1 MSIPPRSVTAR
12 TREGITGGDPVGLLG
27 WTIRQVDERA
37 VSELA
42 AALGKRAVT
51 ARVLAGRGIVDPAL
65 ARAYLEP
72 RLAELRPPAGLAGLS
87 RAVDRI
93 CRAVCAGEQVGCF
106 GDYDVD
112 GVTTAALVTG
122 FLRRVGVTAWP
133 RVARREAGYG
143 FGAADAEW
151 FAGRGVT
158 LVVTGDCGTSDEAAI
173 RAAAARGI
181 DVIVIDHHTV
191 PAAAAA
197 PSADGTHP
205 AFALINPLRADS
217 TFPFR
222 GMASVGL
229 AFYVMQRVKTRLRE
243 LGFFAS
249 RPEPDLRDW
258 LDLVA
263 VGTIADL
270 VPLAGENRI
279 FTHAGLR
286 RLGERRRPGLAAL
299 LARAGVGLDQP
310 IDERVVGWKIAP
322 RLNAPGRL
330 GDAEPALALLLAED
344 RAAAEAAADALE
356 RANLDRRAE
365 QERVTAEALAALGSG
380 DPGPAVV
387 VARTGWPS
395 GLVGIVAARLV
406 DIYRRPAFVIALD
419 PERGIGR
426 GSARTAGEVDLYR
439 ALERAA
445 PHLVR
450 YGGHAAAAGLTV
462 AMDQVDRLREA
473 LWAAVGEQAPGGA
486 GRASAPWADAEVEL
500 GQVDETLADELGSL
514 APFGK
519 GNEQPVLVG
528 RGLRVRDSRKV
539 GDGSHLRLVLEDR
552 GGAVRG
558 AIAFGLGERD
568 PGPGAAIDCAFS
580 AAISTWGGGRSVEL
594 SIRELAPATP

>member
-1 MSIPPRSVTAR
+1 MS
-12 TREGITGGDPVGLLG
+12 LG
-27 WTIRQVDERA
+27 WTIRQLDGTA

-42 AALGKRAVT
+42 LALGVRPVT
-51 ARVLAGRGIVDPAL
+51 ARALAGRGIVDPAL

-72 RLAELRPPAGLAGLS
+72 KLAELRPPAGLAGLS

-143 FGAADAEW
+143 FGNGDAEW
-151 FAGRGVT
+151 FAGRGAT

-173 RAAAARGI
+173 RAAAGRGI

-191 PAAAAA
+191 PAGEAGGEG
-197 PSADGTHP
+197 SHP

-263 VGTIADL
+263 LGTIADL
-270 VPLAGENRI
+270 VPLSGENRI
-279 FTHAGLR
+279 LTKWGLEG
-286 RLGERRRPGLAAL
+286 LGKRRRPGLAAL
-299 LARAGVGLDQP
+299 LARAGVAVDQP
-310 IDERVVGWKIAP
+310 VDERVVGWKLAP

-356 RANLDRRAE
+356 RANTERRAE
-365 QERVTAEALAALGSG
+365 QERVTAEALASLGSR

-387 VARTGWPS
+387 VAQTGWPS

-419 PERGIGR
+419 AASGFGR
-426 GSARTAGEVDLYR
+426 GSARTAGEVNLYR

-445 PHLVR
+445 PHLIR
-450 YGGHAAAAGLTV
+450 FGGHAAAAGLTV
-462 AMDQVDRLREA
+462 AMDRVDVLREA
-473 LWAAVGEQAPGGA
+473 LWAAVSEQAPGGA
-486 GRASAPWADAEVEL
+486 ARGAAADAEVEL
-500 GQVDETLADELGSL
+500 GEVDETLADELGSL

-539 GDGSHLRLVLEDR
+539 GDGSHLKLVLEDR
-552 GGAVRG
+552 GGAVRS

-568 PGPGAAIDCAFS
+568 PGPGASIDCAFS
-580 AAISTWGGGRSVEL
+580 AGISTWRGARSVEL
-594 SIRELAPATP
+594 SIRELAPTTP

>member
-1 MSIPPRSVTAR
+1 MS
-12 TREGITGGDPVGLLG
+12 D
-27 WTIRQVDERA
+27 
-37 VSELA
+37 LA
-42 AALGKRAVT
+42 AALGVRPVT
-51 ARVLAGRGIVDPAL
+51 ARALAGRGIVDPAL

-112 GVTTAALVTG
+112 GVTTCALVTG

-143 FGAADAEW
+143 FGADDAEW
-151 FAGRGVT
+151 FAGRGAT

-173 RAAAARGI
+173 RAAGARGI

-191 PAAAAA
+191 PAAAGTEAGGGG
-197 PSADGTHP
+197 DGGAHP

-263 VGTIADL
+263 LGTIADL

-279 FTHAGLR
+279 LTRCGLR
-286 RLGERRRPGLAAL
+286 CLGERRRPGLAAL

-344 RAAAEAAADALE
+344 RGAAEAAADALE
-356 RANLDRRAE
+356 RANTDRRAE
-365 QERVTAEALAALGSG
+365 QERVTAEALASLGSR

-387 VARTGWPS
+387 VAQTGWPS

-419 PERGIGR
+419 AEAGIGR
-426 GSARTAGEVDLYR
+426 GSARTAGEVNLYL

-462 AMDQVDRLREA
+462 AMDRVDVLREA
-473 LWAAVGEQAPGGA
+473 LQAAVSEQIPAAGE
-486 GRASAPWADAEVEL
+486 RTSAPSADAEVEL
-500 GQVDETLADELGSL
+500 GEVDETLADELASL

-519 GNEQPVLVG
+519 GNEQPILVG

-568 PGPGAAIDCAFS
+568 PGPGAAVDCAFS
-580 AAISTWGGGRSVEL
+580 AGISTWRGGRSVEL

>member
-1 MSIPPRSVTAR
+1 
-12 TREGITGGDPVGLLG
+12 
-27 WTIRQVDERA
+27 

-42 AALGKRAVT
+42 AALGVRPVT

-72 RLAELRPPAGLAGLS
+72 KLAELRPPAGLAGLS

-93 CRAVCAGEQVGCF
+93 CRAVCAGEQIGCF

-122 FLRRVGVTAWP
+122 FLRRLGVTAWP

-143 FGAADAEW
+143 FGVTDAEW
-151 FAGRGVT
+151 FAGRGAT

-173 RAAAARGI
+173 RDAAGRGI

-191 PAAAAA
+191 PAAACE
-197 PSADGTHP
+197 GGEGEHP
-205 AFALINPLRADS
+205 AFALINPLRVDS

-243 LGFFAS
+243 LGFFAN

-263 VGTIADL
+263 LGTIADL

-279 FTHAGLR
+279 LTRCGLR
-286 RLGERRRPGLAAL
+286 CLGERRRPGLAAL

-344 RAAAEAAADALE
+344 RASAEAAADALE
-356 RANLDRRAE
+356 RANAERRAE
-365 QERVTAEALAALGSG
+365 QERVTAEALASLGSR

-387 VARTGWPS
+387 VAQTGWPS

-419 PERGIGR
+419 AESGLGR
-426 GSARTAGEVDLYR
+426 GSARTAGDVNLYR

-450 YGGHAAAAGLTV
+450 FGGHAAAAGLTV
-462 AMDQVDRLREA
+462 TMDRVDLLREA
-473 LWAAVGEQAPGGA
+473 LWAAVSEQAPGG
-486 GRASAPWADAEVEL
+486 SARVTAAADAEVEL
-500 GQVDETLADELGSL
+500 GEVDETLADELGSL

-519 GNEQPVLVG
+519 GNEQPILVG

-568 PGPGAAIDCAFS
+568 PGAGAAIDCAFS
-580 AAISTWGGGRSVEL
+580 AGISTWRGGRSVEL
-594 SIRELAPATP
+594 SIRELAPASP

>member
-1 MSIPPRSVTAR
+1 
-12 TREGITGGDPVGLLG
+12 
-27 WTIRQVDERA
+27 VDERA

-42 AALGKRAVT
+42 TVLGKRPVT

-65 ARAYLEP
+65 ARAYLDP
-72 RLAELRPPAGLAGLS
+72 RLAELRPPSGLAGLS

-112 GVTTAALVTG
+112 GITTCALVTG
-122 FLRRVGVTAWP
+122 FLRRLGVAAWP
-133 RVARREAGYG
+133 RVARRDAGYG
-143 FGAADAEW
+143 FGAGDVDW
-151 FAGRGVT
+151 FAARGAS
-158 LVVTGDCGTSDEAAI
+158 LVVTGDCGTSDEVTI

-191 PAAAAA
+191 PAAGEG
-197 PSADGTHP
+197 SHP

-243 LGFFAS
+243 LGYFAS

-263 VGTIADL
+263 LGTIADL

-279 FTHAGLR
+279 FTRWGLR
-286 RLGERRRPGLAAL
+286 RLDERRRPGLAAL

-344 RAAAEAAADALE
+344 RASAESAADALE
-356 RANLDRRAE
+356 RANAERRSE
-365 QERVTAEALAALGSG
+365 QERVTAEALASLGSR

-387 VARTGWPS
+387 VAQTGWPS
-395 GLVGIVAARLV
+395 GVVGIVAARLV

-419 PERGIGR
+419 AASGLGR
-426 GSARTAGEVDLYR
+426 GSARTAGEIDLYR
-439 ALERAA
+439 ALEEAS

-450 YGGHAAAAGLTV
+450 YGGHSAAAGLTV
-462 AMDQVDRLREA
+462 AMDRVDLLREA
-473 LWAAVGEQAPGGA
+473 LQAAVSQQAPEVA
-486 GRASAPWADAEVEL
+486 ARSAAADAEVEL
-500 GQVDETLADELGSL
+500 GEVDETLADELGSL

-568 PGPGAAIDCAFS
+568 PGPGADIDCAFS
-580 AAISTWGGGRSVEL
+580 AGISTWRGGRSVEL
-594 SIRELAPATP
+594 TIRELAPASP

>member
-1 MSIPPRSVTAR
+1 MST
-12 TREGITGGDPVGLLG
+12 LG
-27 WTIRQVDERA
+27 WTIRQLDGTA

-42 AALGKRAVT
+42 VALGVRPVT
-51 ARVLAGRGIVDPAL
+51 ARALAGRGIVDPVL

-151 FAGRGVT
+151 FAGRGAT

-191 PAAAAA
+191 PA
-197 PSADGTHP
+197 SDGRGDGEGSHP

-222 GMASVGL
+222 SMASVGL

-270 VPLAGENRI
+270 VPLSGENRI

-299 LARAGVGLDQP
+299 LARAGVGVDQP
-310 IDERVVGWKIAP
+310 VDERVVGWKIAP

-356 RANLDRRAE
+356 RANAERRAE
-365 QERVTAEALAALGSG
+365 QERVTAEALASLGSR

-387 VARTGWPS
+387 VAQTGWPS

-419 PERGIGR
+419 AASGFGR
-426 GSARTAGEVDLYR
+426 GSARTAGDVNLYR

-462 AMDQVDRLREA
+462 AMDQVDLLREA
-473 LWAAVGEQAPGGA
+473 LWAAVGEQMPGGA
-486 GRASAPWADAEVEL
+486 VRGAAADAEVEL
-500 GQVDETLADELGSL
+500 GEVDETLADELGSL

-568 PGPGAAIDCAFS
+568 PGPGASIDCAFS
-580 AAISTWGGGRSVEL
+580 AGISTWRGARSVEL
-594 SIRELAPATP
+594 SIRELAPTTP

>member
-1 MSIPPRSVTAR
+1 MS
-12 TREGITGGDPVGLLG
+12 
-27 WTIRQVDERA
+27 Q
-37 VSELA
+37 LA
-42 AALGKRAVT
+42 AVLGKRTVT

-72 RLAELRPPAGLAGLS
+72 KLAELRPPAGLAGLS

-143 FGAADAEW
+143 FGAGDVEW
-151 FAGRGVT
+151 FAGRGAT

-191 PAAAAA
+191 PPAA
-197 PSADGTHP
+197 SLRDGPGGGEGHP

-243 LGFFAS
+243 LGFFSS

-263 VGTIADL
+263 LGTIADL
-270 VPLAGENRI
+270 VPLEGENRI
-279 FTHAGLR
+279 LTKWGLEG
-286 RLGERRRPGLAAL
+286 LGKRRRPGLAAL
-299 LARAGVGLDQP
+299 LARAGVGLDQL
-310 IDERVVGWKIAP
+310 IDERVVGWKLAP

-344 RAAAEAAADALE
+344 RPAAEAAADALE
-356 RANLDRRAE
+356 RANAERRAE
-365 QERVTAEALAALGSG
+365 QERVTAEALAALGSR

-387 VARTGWPS
+387 VAKTGWPS
-395 GLVGIVAARLV
+395 GVVGIVAARLV

-419 PERGIGR
+419 PESGLGR

-450 YGGHAAAAGLTV
+450 FGGHAAAAGLTV
-462 AMDQVDRLREA
+462 SMERVDLLREA
-473 LWAAVGEQAPGGA
+473 LQAAVSEQTPGGSA
-486 GRASAPWADAEVEL
+486 RGAASADAEVEL
-500 GQVDETLADELGSL
+500 GEVDETLADELGSL

-580 AAISTWGGGRSVEL
+580 AGISTWRGARSVEL
-594 SIRELAPATP
+594 SIRELAPAIP

>member
-1 MSIPPRSVTAR
+1 MSDLATALGVRPVTAR
-12 TREGITGGDPVGLLG
+12 
-27 WTIRQVDERA
+27 A
-37 VSELA
+37 
-42 AALGKRAVT
+42 
-51 ARVLAGRGIVDPAL
+51 LAGRGIVDPAL
-65 ARAYLEP
+65 ARAYLQP
-72 RLAELRPPAGLAGLS
+72 KLAELRPPAGLAGLS

-143 FGAADAEW
+143 FGAADVDW
-151 FAGRGVT
+151 FAARGVT

-191 PAAAAA
+191 PAAPAADR
-197 PSADGTHP
+197 DGEGAHP

-243 LGFFAS
+243 LGFFSS

-263 VGTIADL
+263 LGTIADL
-270 VPLAGENRI
+270 VPLEGENRI
-279 FTHAGLR
+279 LTKWGLEG
-286 RLGERRRPGLAAL
+286 LGKRRRPGLAAL
-299 LARAGVGLDQP
+299 LARAGVAPDQP

-344 RAAAEAAADALE
+344 RGTAEAAADALE
-356 RANLDRRAE
+356 RANGERRAE
-365 QERVTAEALAALGSG
+365 QERVTAEALASLGSS

-387 VARTGWPS
+387 VAQTGWPS

-419 PERGIGR
+419 AEAGIGR
-426 GSARTAGEVDLYR
+426 GSARTAGDVNLYR

-462 AMDQVDRLREA
+462 AMDRVDLLREA
-473 LWAAVGEQAPGGA
+473 LCAAVNEQTPADGGGA
-486 GRASAPWADAEVEL
+486 ASPSADAEVEL
-500 GQVDETLADELGSL
+500 GEVDETLADELGSL

-519 GNEQPVLVG
+519 GNEQPILVG
-528 RGLRVRDSRKV
+528 RGLRVRDSRTV
-539 GDGSHLRLVLEDR
+539 GDGSHLKLVLEDK
-552 GGAVRG
+552 GGAVRS

-568 PGPGAAIDCAFS
+568 PGPGASIDCAFS
-580 AAISTWGGGRSVEL
+580 AGISTWRGGRSVEL
-594 SIRELAPATP
+594 SIRELAPASP

>member
-1 MSIPPRSVTAR
+1 VSSS
-12 TREGITGGDPVGLLG
+12 LG
-27 WTIRQVDERA
+27 WTIRQIDGGA

-42 AALGKRAVT
+42 TALGVRSVT
-51 ARVLAGRGIVDPAL
+51 ARALAGRGIVDPEL
-65 ARAYLEP
+65 ARAYLQP
-72 RLAELRPPAGLAGLS
+72 KLAELRPPAGLAGLS

-143 FGAADAEW
+143 FGGADVDW
-151 FAGRGVT
+151 FAGRGAT
-158 LVVTGDCGTSDEAAI
+158 LVVTGDCGTSDETAI

-191 PAAAAA
+191 PAGEAR
-197 PSADGTHP
+197 ADGEGGHP

-229 AFYVMQRVKTRLRE
+229 AFYVMQKVKTRLRE
-243 LGFFAS
+243 LGFFSA

-263 VGTIADL
+263 LGTIADL

-279 FTHAGLR
+279 LTTWGLR
-286 RLGERRRPGLAAL
+286 SLGERRRPGLAAL

-344 RAAAEAAADALE
+344 RGAAEAAADALE
-356 RANLDRRAE
+356 RANGERRAE
-365 QERVTAEALAALGSG
+365 QERVTAEALASLGSR

-387 VARTGWPS
+387 VAETGWPS

-419 PERGIGR
+419 PESGIGR
-426 GSARTAGEVDLYR
+426 GSARTAGDVDLYH

-450 YGGHAAAAGLTV
+450 FGGHAAAAGLTV
-462 AMDQVDRLREA
+462 AMDRVDLLREA
-473 LWAAVGEQAPGGA
+473 LQAAVSEQTGGGA
-486 GRASAPWADAEVEL
+486 PATAPSADAEVEL
-500 GQVDETLADELGSL
+500 GEVDETLADELGSL

-519 GNEQPVLVG
+519 GNEQPILVG
-528 RGLRVRDSRKV
+528 RGLRVRDSRTV
-539 GDGSHLRLVLEDR
+539 GDGSHLKLVLEDR
-552 GGAVRG
+552 GGAVRS
-558 AIAFGLGERD
+558 AIAFGMGERD
-568 PGPGAAIDCAFS
+568 PGAGAAIDCAFS
-580 AAISTWGGGRSVEL
+580 AGISTWRGGRSVEL
-594 SIRELAPATP
+594 SIRELAPASP

>member
-1 MSIPPRSVTAR
+1 MSSS
-12 TREGITGGDPVGLLG
+12 LG
-27 WTIRQVDERA
+27 WTIRQVDESA
-37 VSELA
+37 VSALA
-42 AALGKRAVT
+42 VTLGKRPVT

-65 ARAYLEP
+65 ARAYLDP
-72 RLAELRPPAGLAGLS
+72 RLAELRPPSGLAGLS
-87 RAVDRI
+87 RAVERI
-93 CRAVCAGEQVGCF
+93 CRAVCAGEEVGCF

-112 GVTTAALVTG
+112 GITTCALVTG
-122 FLRRVGVTAWP
+122 FLRRLGVSASP

-143 FGAADAEW
+143 FGAADVDW
-151 FAGRGVT
+151 FAARSAT

-191 PAAAAA
+191 PAAG
-197 PSADGTHP
+197 PGPGDGEGSHP

-243 LGFFAS
+243 LGFFDAGAG

-263 VGTIADL
+263 LGTIADL

-279 FTHAGLR
+279 FTRWGLR
-286 RLGERRRPGLAAL
+286 RLDERRRPGLAAL
-299 LARAGVGLDQP
+299 LARAGVAMDQP
-310 IDERVVGWKIAP
+310 VDERVVGWKIAP

-344 RAAAEAAADALE
+344 RAAAESAADALE
-356 RANLDRRAE
+356 RANAERRSE
-365 QERVTAEALAALGSG
+365 QERVTAEALAALGSR

-387 VARTGWPS
+387 VAQTGWPS
-395 GLVGIVAARLV
+395 GVVGIVAARLV

-419 PERGIGR
+419 ARSGLGR

-439 ALERAA
+439 ALEKAA

-462 AMDQVDRLREA
+462 AMDQVDLLREA
-473 LWAAVGEQAPGGA
+473 LCAAVSAQAPAAGA
-486 GRASAPWADAEVEL
+486 RAADADAEVEL
-500 GQVDETLADELGSL
+500 GEVDETLADELGSL

-568 PGPGAAIDCAFS
+568 PGPGADIDCAFS
-580 AAISTWGGGRSVEL
+580 AGISTWRGARSVEL
-594 SIRELAPATP
+594 SIRELAPASP

>member
-1 MSIPPRSVTAR
+1 VSN
-12 TREGITGGDPVGLLG
+12 LG
-27 WTIRQVDERA
+27 WTIRQVDGGA

-42 AALGKRAVT
+42 AALGVRPVT
-51 ARVLAGRGIVDPAL
+51 ARCLAGRGIVDPVL
-65 ARAYLEP
+65 ARAYLDP

-87 RAVDRI
+87 RAVDRL
-93 CRAVCAGEQVGCF
+93 CRAVCAGERVGCF

-112 GVTTAALVTG
+112 GVTTAALVSG
-122 FLRRVGVTAWP
+122 FLRKLGVSASA

-143 FGAADAEW
+143 FGDGDVSW
-151 FAGRGVT
+151 FAERGCT

-191 PAAAAA
+191 PDSA
-197 PSADGTHP
+197 PGTEGGHP
-205 AFALINPLRADS
+205 AFALINQLRADS

-229 AFYVMQRVKTRLRE
+229 AFYVMQRVRTRLRE

-263 VGTIADL
+263 LGTIADL
-270 VPLAGENRI
+270 VPLEGENRI
-279 FTHAGLR
+279 LTRWGLHALDK
-286 RLGERRRPGLAAL
+286 RRRPGLAAL
-299 LARAGVGLDQP
+299 LSRAGVGIDQP

-344 RAAAEAAADALE
+344 RAGAEAAADALE
-356 RANLDRRAE
+356 RANLERRSE
-365 QERVTAEALAALGSG
+365 QERVTAEALASLGSR

-387 VARTGWPS
+387 VAQAGWPS

-419 PERGIGR
+419 PATGIGR
-426 GSARTAGEVDLYR
+426 GSARTTGEVNLYC

-450 YGGHAAAAGLTV
+450 FGGHAAAAGLTV
-462 AMDQVDRLREA
+462 SIDQVDALRDA
-473 LWAAVGEQAPGGA
+473 LWAAVEEQAGA
-486 GRASAPWADAEVEL
+486 ARAAERSADAEVEL
-500 GQVDETLADELGSL
+500 GEVDERLADELGSL

-528 RGLRVRDSRKV
+528 RGLKVRDSRRV
-539 GDGSHLRLVLEDR
+539 GDGSHLKLVLED
-552 GGAVRG
+552 GNGAVRG
-558 AIAFGLGERD
+558 AIGFGLGERD

-580 AAISTWGGGRSVEL
+580 AAISTWRGGRSVEL
-594 SIRELAPATP
+594 SIRELAPTPS

>member
-1 MSIPPRSVTAR
+1 MS
-12 TREGITGGDPVGLLG
+12 LG
-27 WTIRQVDERA
+27 WTIRQVDESA
-37 VSELA
+37 ASALA
-42 AALGKRAVT
+42 AVLGKRPVT
-51 ARVLAGRGIVDPAL
+51 ARVLAGRGIVAPAG

-72 RLAELRPPAGLAGLS
+72 KLAELRPPAGLAGLS

-143 FGAADAEW
+143 FGAADVDW
-151 FAGRGVT
+151 FAGRGAT
-158 LVVTGDCGTSDEAAI
+158 LVVTGDCGTSDEVAI

-191 PAAAAA
+191 PAS
-197 PSADGTHP
+197 PSRAGGRGDGEGSHP

-243 LGFFAS
+243 LGFFSS

-263 VGTIADL
+263 LGTIADL
-270 VPLAGENRI
+270 VPLEGENRI
-279 FTHAGLR
+279 LTKWGLEG
-286 RLGERRRPGLAAL
+286 LGKRRRPGLAAL
-299 LARAGVGLDQP
+299 LARAGVAPDQP

-344 RAAAEAAADALE
+344 RGGAEAAADALE
-356 RANLDRRAE
+356 RANAERRAE
-365 QERVTAEALAALGSG
+365 QERVTAEALASLGSR

-387 VARTGWPS
+387 VAETGWPS

-419 PERGIGR
+419 ADSGIGR

-450 YGGHAAAAGLTV
+450 FGGHAAAAGLTV
-462 AMDQVDRLREA
+462 AMDRVDLLREA
-473 LWAAVGEQAPGGA
+473 LWAAVDEQSAGEEGRGA
-486 GRASAPWADAEVEL
+486 TPRADAEVEL
-500 GQVDETLADELGSL
+500 AEVDETLADELGSL

-519 GNEQPVLVG
+519 GNEQPILVG

-539 GDGSHLRLVLEDR
+539 GDGSHLKLVLEDK
-552 GGAVRG
+552 GGAVRS

-568 PGPGAAIDCAFS
+568 PGAGAAIDCAFS
-580 AAISTWGGGRSVEL
+580 AGISTWRGGRSVEL
-594 SIRELAPATP
+594 SIRELAPASP

>member
-1 MSIPPRSVTAR
+1 LVNKLSWTIRDVHGGTVSALSAALGVRQVTAR
-12 TREGITGGDPVGLLG
+12 C
-27 WTIRQVDERA
+27 
-37 VSELA
+37 
-42 AALGKRAVT
+42 
-51 ARVLAGRGIVDPAL
+51 LAGRGISDPEL
-65 ARAYLEP
+65 ARSYLEP

-87 RAVDRI
+87 RAVDRL
-93 CRAVCAGEQVGCF
+93 CRAVCAGERIGCF

-112 GVTTAALVTG
+112 GVTTTALVAG
-122 FLRRVGVTAWP
+122 FLRQLGASALA

-143 FGAADAEW
+143 FGEEDATW
-151 FAGRGVT
+151 FADQGVS
-158 LVVTGDCGTSDEAAI
+158 VIVTGDCGTSDIPAI
-173 RAAAARGI
+173 RLAAARGI

-191 PAAAAA
+191 PPAAADGEAA
-197 PSADGTHP
+197 AHP
-205 AFALINPLRADS
+205 AFALINPLRNDS

-229 AFYVMQRVKTRLRE
+229 AFYVMQRVRTRLRE
-243 LGFFAS
+243 LGFFTRGGGRG

-279 FTHAGLR
+279 LTHAGLR
-286 RLGERRRPGLAAL
+286 RLAERRRPGLAAL
-299 LARAGVGLDQP
+299 LARAGVGLDQVV
-310 IDERVVGWKIAP
+310 DERVVGWKIAP

-344 RAAAEAAADALE
+344 RGAAEAAADVLE
-356 RANLDRRAE
+356 RANVERRAE
-365 QERVTAEALAALGSG
+365 QDRVTAEAQAALEAT

-387 VARTGWPS
+387 VAGQGWPS
-395 GLVGIVAARLV
+395 GVVGIVAARLV
-406 DIYRRPAFVIALD
+406 EVYRRPAFVIAVD
-419 PERGIGR
+419 ANTGIGR
-426 GSARTAGEVDLYR
+426 GSARAVGGVNLYR

-462 AMDQVDRLREA
+462 AAERIPALREA
-473 LWAAVGEQAPGGA
+473 LCAAVIEQAATESGE
-486 GRASAPWADAEVEL
+486 RAADAEVEL
-500 GQVDETLADELGSL
+500 GEVDERLADELASL

-528 RGLRVRDSRKV
+528 RALRVRDSRRV
-539 GDGSHLRLVLEDR
+539 GDGSHLKLVLEGA

-558 AIAFGLGERD
+558 GIAFGLGDRD

-580 AAISTWGGGRSVEL
+580 AGISTWGGGRSVEL
-594 SIRELAPATP
+594 QIRELAPTAAP

>member
-1 MSIPPRSVTAR
+1 MST
-12 TREGITGGDPVGLLG
+12 LG

-42 AALGKRAVT
+42 TVLGKRPVT

-65 ARAYLEP
+65 ARAYLDP
-72 RLAELRPPAGLAGLS
+72 RLAELRPPSGLAGLS

-112 GVTTAALVTG
+112 GVTTCALVTG
-122 FLRRVGVTAWP
+122 FLRRLGVSAWP

-143 FGAADAEW
+143 FGAADVDW
-151 FAGRGVT
+151 FAGKGAGV
-158 LVVTGDCGTSDEAAI
+158 VITGDCGTSDEAAI

-191 PAAAAA
+191 PAAGEGEGA
-197 PSADGTHP
+197 HP

-229 AFYVMQRVKTRLRE
+229 AFYVMQRVRTRLRE
-243 LGFFAS
+243 LGYFAS

-263 VGTIADL
+263 LGTIADL

-279 FTHAGLR
+279 FTRWGLK
-286 RLGERRRPGLAAL
+286 RLDERRRPGLAAL

-310 IDERVVGWKIAP
+310 IDERVVGWKLAP

-344 RAAAEAAADALE
+344 RAAAESAADALE
-356 RANLDRRAE
+356 RANAERRAE
-365 QERVTAEALAALGSG
+365 QERVTAEALASLGSR

-387 VARTGWPS
+387 VAQTGWPS
-395 GLVGIVAARLV
+395 GVVGIVAARLV

-419 PERGIGR
+419 PQSGLGR
-426 GSARTAGEVDLYR
+426 GSARTAGEVNLYR
-439 ALERAA
+439 ALEKAA

-450 YGGHAAAAGLTV
+450 FGGHAAAAGLTV
-462 AMDQVDRLREA
+462 AMDRVELLREA
-473 LWAAVGEQAPGGA
+473 LCAAVSEQRPTRG
-486 GRASAPWADAEVEL
+486 SAPSADAEVEL
-500 GQVDETLADELGSL
+500 GEVDETLADELGSL

-568 PGPGAAIDCAFS
+568 PGPGAAIDVAFS
-580 AAISTWGGGRSVEL
+580 PGISTWRGARSVEL
-594 SIRELAPATP
+594 SIRELAPASAL

>member
-1 MSIPPRSVTAR
+1 MSS
-12 TREGITGGDPVGLLG
+12 LG

-37 VSELA
+37 VSQLA
-42 AALGKRAVT
+42 TALGKRPVT

-65 ARAYLEP
+65 ARAYLDP
-72 RLAELRPPAGLAGLS
+72 RLAELRPPSGLAGLS

-112 GVTTAALVTG
+112 GVTTCALVTG
-122 FLRRVGVTAWP
+122 FLRRLGATAWP
-133 RVARREAGYG
+133 RVARRDAGYG
-143 FGAADAEW
+143 FGAADVDW
-151 FAGRGVT
+151 FAARGATV
-158 LVVTGDCGTSDEAAI
+158 VVTGDCGTSDEPAI
-173 RAAAARGI
+173 RAASARGI

-191 PAAAAA
+191 PAAGEGEGA
-197 PSADGTHP
+197 HP
-205 AFALINPLRADS
+205 AFALINPLRTDS

-229 AFYVMQRVKTRLRE
+229 AFYVMQRVRTRLRE
-243 LGFFAS
+243 LGFFA
-249 RPEPDLRDW
+249 RCPEPDLRDW

-263 VGTIADL
+263 LGTIADL

-279 FTHAGLR
+279 LTRCGLR
-286 RLGERRRPGLAAL
+286 GLDERRRPGLAAL
-299 LARAGVGLDQP
+299 LARAGVGLDQRV
-310 IDERVVGWKIAP
+310 DERVVGWKLAP

-344 RAAAEAAADALE
+344 RAAAEAAADTLE
-356 RANLDRRAE
+356 RANAERRAE
-365 QERVTAEALAALGSG
+365 QERVTAEALASLGSR

-387 VARTGWPS
+387 VAQTGWPS
-395 GLVGIVAARLV
+395 GVVGIVAARLV

-419 PERGIGR
+419 AESRLGR
-426 GSARTAGEVDLYR
+426 GSARTAGEVNLYR
-439 ALERAA
+439 ALEQAA

-450 YGGHAAAAGLTV
+450 FGGHAAAAGLTV
-462 AMDQVDRLREA
+462 AMDRIELLREA
-473 LWAAVGEQAPGGA
+473 LWAAVSEQAPPAGA
-486 GRASAPWADAEVEL
+486 RSAPSACADAEVEL
-500 GQVDETLADELGSL
+500 GEVDETLAGELDSL

-528 RGLRVRDSRKV
+528 RALKVRDSRKV

-568 PGPGAAIDCAFS
+568 PGPGAAIDVAFS
-580 AAISTWGGGRSVEL
+580 PGISTWRGARSVEL
-594 SIRELAPATP
+594 SIRELAPASP